1 MTTSA
6 CRAAASYQ
14 EPAAAVRGDL
24 IMPGDPGHDD
34 APQAEQPE
42 TGRRRW
48 AVLAVVSAAQFLTIL
63 DLWVVNIALPALQ
76 HDFAPATLS
85 DVSWILDVYAIVLA
99 ALLLPAGRAADSIGR
114 RECFLAGLVVFGI
127 ASLGCAVA
135 PDLPALIAGRA
146 LQAAGAAVL
155 MPASL
160 GLALSVFPSHQRGTA
175 VGVWAGVGAVAAG
188 SGPVLGGLLVES
200 SWRWIFLINLPV
212 IAATL
217 AAGVAILPRRSGERG
232 GQRPGRRID
241 GAGTVLVLGAVGL
254 VCTAL
259 TEAPGWPPSRTW
271 PVLAAGLVLA
281 AAFVAHIRRHPHPLV
296 TPRIFSVHR
305 FSAGAAG
312 LVAYYTGFAAMLLG
326 TTLLLTV
333 QWHFSVL
340 QAAVGIA
347 PGPIT
352 AGIVSPFSGRLSAR
366 FGIRA
371 TVVAGA
377 VFFAAAGAW
386 PLASA
391 GDGPAYAAVVLP
403 SMLLW
408 GVANALIQPSLFASA
423 DAVPRGEL
431 ASGSAVLATAR
442 QLGSALGVAIFVAV
456 LGAHPANSLAG
467 FDRAWIVVLIT
478 AAMTACAG
486 LATGRR
492 LIGVPE
498 VAARARTAGD
508 ALQARLPRQRTAAA
522 RRSPLHGIPAW
533 LRPDRLPGYR
543 PPPAAR
549 GKTVLLRD
557 GSAVVIRQ
565 IRSAD
570 AALLADGFARLSD
583 ASRQMRFLTK
593 KKGLS
598 PAELRYFTDVDHH
611 DHEALGALDH
621 ADGRGVGV
629 ARYVRDTEDP
639 QAAEIAVTIVDDW
652 QGRGL
657 GTELLAQLS
666 DRARQ
671 EGIRR
676 FTALVAADNAVVA
689 GLLHSMSAELV
700 SYGPGTVEYEIA
712 LAPQEQDSPAGVLR
726 CHQPAHEPAEVHPG
740 GRLCHHRGRARR
752 VQQVTGTGTGTG
764 IPADELAPASSTGSG
779 AAARHR
785 RPPAAASASP
795 SQPRSPARTA
805 AS

>member
-1 MTTSA
+1 VTLSA
-6 CRAAASYQ
+6 GCAAASYQ
-14 EPAAAVRGDL
+14 EPAAAVRSDL

-34 APQAEQPE
+34 APQAEQPD

-48 AVLAVVSAAQFLTIL
+48 AVLAVVSAAQFLIIL

-76 HDFAPATLS
+76 HDFAPASLP

-114 RECFLAGLVVFGI
+114 RACFLAGLVVFGI

-135 PDLPALIAGRA
+135 PDLPALIACRA

-160 GLALSVFPSHQRGTA
+160 GLALSVFPSRQRGTA

-212 IAATL
+212 ILATL
-217 AAGVAILPRRSGERG
+217 AAGVAILPRRG
-232 GQRPGRRID
+232 GQRPGWRID

-259 TEAPGWPPSRTW
+259 TEAPAWPPARTW

-281 AAFVAHIRRHPHPLV
+281 AAFVAHIRRHRDPLV
-296 TPRIFSVHR
+296 APQLFSVR
-305 FSAGAAG
+305 PFSAGAAG

-326 TTLLLTV
+326 TTLLVTV

-340 QAAVGIA
+340 QAAAGIA

-352 AGIVSPFSGRLSAR
+352 AGIISPFSGRLSAR
-366 FGIRA
+366 FGIRS

-377 VFFAAAGAW
+377 ALFAAAGAW
-386 PLASA
+386 PLARA

-408 GVANALIQPSLFASA
+408 GGANALIQPSLFACA
-423 DAVPRGEL
+423 DAAPSAEL
-431 ASGSAVLATAR
+431 ASASAVLATAR
-442 QLGSALGVAIFVAV
+442 QLGSALGVAVFVAV
-456 LGAHPANSLAG
+456 LGAHPASGLAG

-478 AAMTACAG
+478 AAMTASAG
-486 LATGRR
+486 LAGGQQ

-498 VAARARTAGD
+498 VAARAQTAGD
-508 ALQARLPRQRTAAA
+508 ALQPRLHRPRTATSAA
-522 RRSPLHGIPAW
+522 RRSPPHWIPAW
-533 LRPDRLPGYR
+533 FRPGRLPGHR

-549 GKTVLLRD
+549 GKTVVLRD
-557 GSAVVIRQ
+557 GSAVLIRPVQ
-565 IRSAD
+565 SAD
-570 AALLADGFARLSD
+570 APLLADGFARLSD
-583 ASRQMRFLTK
+583 TSRQMRFLTK
-593 KKGLS
+593 KKELS
-598 PAELRYFTDVDHH
+598 PAELRYFTNVDHH

-621 ADGRGVGV
+621 ADGRGVGI

-639 QAAEIAVTIVDDW
+639 QAAEIAVTIIDDW
-652 QGRGL
+652 QHRGL
-657 GTELLAQLS
+657 GTELLAELS

-676 FTALVAADNAVVA
+676 FTALVAADNTAVA
-689 GLLHSMSAELV
+689 GLLQNMSAELV
-700 SYGPGTVEYEIA
+700 RYGPGTVEYEVA
-712 LAPQEQDSPAGVLR
+712 LTPRKSTAPAAVPSSPDDPPGR
-726 CHQPAHEPAEVHPG
+726 PPSRHHQVTETRPPKARNV
-740 GRLCHHRGRARR
+740 GRLR
-752 VQQVTGTGTGTG
+752 V
-764 IPADELAPASSTGSG
+764 P
-779 AAARHR
+779 
-785 RPPAAASASP
+785 
-795 SQPRSPARTA
+795 
-805 AS
+805 

>member
-1 MTTSA
+1 M
-6 CRAAASYQ
+6 
-14 EPAAAVRGDL
+14 
-24 IMPGDPGHDD
+24 
-34 APQAEQPE
+34 
-42 TGRRRW
+42 
-48 AVLAVVSAAQFLTIL
+48 LAVVSAAQFLIIL

-76 HDFAPATLS
+76 RDFAPATLS

-114 RECFLAGLVVFGI
+114 RACFLAGLVVFGI

-135 PDLPALIAGRA
+135 PELPALIACRA
-146 LQAAGAAVL
+146 LQAAGAAAL

-160 GLALSVFPSHQRGTA
+160 GLALSAFPSRQRGTA

-212 IAATL
+212 ILATW
-217 AAGVAILPRRSGERG
+217 AAGVAILPRSSGERG
-232 GQRPGRRID
+232 GRRGGRRPGWRID
-241 GAGTVLVLGAVGL
+241 GVGTVLVLGAVGL

-259 TEAPGWPPSRTW
+259 TEVPAWPPARTW

-281 AAFVAHIRRHPHPLV
+281 AAFVAHIRRRRDPLV
-296 TPRIFSVHR
+296 APRLFSVR
-305 FSAGAAG
+305 PFSAGAAG

-340 QAAVGIA
+340 QAAAGIA

-352 AGIVSPFSGRLSAR
+352 AGIISPFSGRLSAR
-366 FGIRA
+366 FGIRGM
-371 TVVAGA
+371 VVAGA

-391 GDGPAYAAVVLP
+391 GGGPAYAAVVLP

-408 GVANALIQPSLFASA
+408 GGANALIQPSLFACA
-423 DAVPRGEL
+423 DAAPRAEL
-431 ASGSAVLATAR
+431 ASASAVLATAR
-442 QLGSALGVAIFVAV
+442 QLGSALGVAVFVAV
-456 LGAHPANSLAG
+456 LGAHPASGLAG

-478 AAMTACAG
+478 AAMTASAG
-486 LATGRR
+486 LVGGRR
-492 LIGVPE
+492 LTGVPE
-498 VAARARTAGD
+498 VATRAQTAGD
-508 ALQARLPRQRTAAA
+508 ALQARSQRQPAAPSAA
-522 RRSPLHGIPAW
+522 RRPPLHWIPAW
-533 LRPDRLPGYR
+533 LWPGRLPGHR
-543 PPPAAR
+543 PPPAAT
-549 GKTVLLRD
+549 GKTVVLRD
-557 GSAVVIRQ
+557 GSAVLIRPVQ
-565 IRSAD
+565 SAD
-570 AALLADGFARLSD
+570 APLLADGFARLSD

-593 KKGLS
+593 KKELT

-621 ADGRGVGV
+621 AGGRGVGV

-639 QAAEIAVTIVDDW
+639 QAAEIAVTIIDDW

-676 FTALVAADNAVVA
+676 FTALVAADNAAVA
-689 GLLHSMSAELV
+689 AMLQNMSAELV
-700 SYGPGTVEYEIA
+700 RYGRGTVEYEIA
-712 LAPQEQDSPAGVLR
+712 LAPQEKYG
-726 CHQPAHEPAEVHPG
+726 PG
-740 GRLCHHRGRARR
+740 W
-752 VQQVTGTGTGTG
+752 
-764 IPADELAPASSTGSG
+764 
-779 AAARHR
+779 
-785 RPPAAASASP
+785 
-795 SQPRSPARTA
+795 RTPL
-805 AS
+805 S

>member
-6 CRAAASYQ
+6 GSATAAYQ
-14 EPAAAVRGDL
+14 EPTAVRGDP
-24 IMPGDPGHDD
+24 IMPGDPSHDD

-48 AVLAVVSAAQFLTIL
+48 AVLAVVSAAQFLIIL

-85 DVSWILDVYAIVLA
+85 DVSWILDIYAIVLA
-99 ALLLPAGRAADSIGR
+99 ALLLPAGRAADGIGR
-114 RECFLAGLVVFGI
+114 RACFLAGLVVFGI

-135 PDLPALIAGRA
+135 PDLPALIAARA

-160 GLALSVFPSHQRGTA
+160 GLALSVFPSRQRGTA

-188 SGPVLGGLLVES
+188 SGPVLGGLLVQS
-200 SWRWIFLINLPV
+200 SWRWIFLINLP
-212 IAATL
+212 IILTTL

-232 GQRPGRRID
+232 SKRSGRRPAGRID
-241 GAGTVLVLGAVGL
+241 GVGTVLVLGAVGL

-259 TEAPGWPPSRTW
+259 TEAPGWPPARTW
-271 PVLAAGLVLA
+271 PVLAAGLILA
-281 AAFVAHIRRHPHPLV
+281 AAFVAHIRRHPDPLV
-296 TPRIFSVHR
+296 APRLFSAR
-305 FSAGAAG
+305 AFSAGAAG

-340 QAAVGIA
+340 LAAAAIA

-366 FGIRA
+366 FGIR
-371 TVVAGA
+371 TMVVTGA
-377 VFFAAAGAW
+377 VIFAAAGAW

-391 GDGPAYAAVVLP
+391 GARPAYAAVVLP

-408 GVANALIQPSLFASA
+408 GVANALIQSSLFACA
-423 DAVPRGEL
+423 AAAPRAEL

-456 LGAHPANSLAG
+456 LGAHPASSLAG
-467 FDRAWIVVLIT
+467 FDRAWTVVLIT
-478 AAMTACAG
+478 AAMTAFAG
-486 LATGRR
+486 LVTGPR
-492 LIGVPE
+492 LIRVPA
-498 VAARARTAGD
+498 VAAKAQTAGD
-508 ALQARLPRQRTAAA
+508 ALQARSHQQRPAASAA
-522 RRSPLHGIPAW
+522 RRSPLHPIPAR
-533 LRPDRLPGYR
+533 LRPDRLPGHR
-543 PPPAAR
+543 PPAAR
-549 GKTVLLRD
+549 GKTVVLRD
-557 GSAVVIRQ
+557 GSAVLIRQ
-565 IRSAD
+565 VHSAD
-570 AALLADGFARLSD
+570 APLLAEGFARLSD

-593 KKGLS
+593 KKELS

-639 QAAEIAVTIVDDW
+639 QAAEIAVTIIDDW

-676 FTALVAADNAVVA
+676 FTALVAADNAAVA
-689 GLLHSMSAELV
+689 ALLQNMNAEFV
-700 SYGPGTVEYEIA
+700 RYGPGTMEYEIA
-712 LAPQEQDSPAGVLR
+712 LTPQEQHD
-726 CHQPAHEPAEVHPG
+726 PG
-740 GRLCHHRGRARR
+740 RRAPLSR
-752 VQQVTGTGTGTG
+752 
-764 IPADELAPASSTGSG
+764 
-779 AAARHR
+779 
-785 RPPAAASASP
+785 
-795 SQPRSPARTA
+795 
-805 AS
+805 

>member
-1 MTTSA
+1 MTTSTGVA
-6 CRAAASYQ
+6 TAPSE

-24 IMPGDPGHDD
+24 IMPRDPGYDD
-34 APQAEQPE
+34 APPQAEQPE

-48 AVLAVVSAAQFLTIL
+48 AVLAVVSAAQFLTVL
-63 DLWVVNIALPALQ
+63 DLWVVNIALPKLQ

-114 RECFLAGLVVFGI
+114 RKCFLAGLVVFGV

-135 PDLPALIAGRA
+135 PDLPALIARRA

-155 MPASL
+155 MPTSL

-200 SWRWIFLINLPV
+200 SWRWIFLINLP
-212 IAATL
+212 IILATL
-217 AAGVAILPRRSGERG
+217 AAGVAILPRRGNMRGNIYAGERG
-232 GQRPGRRID
+232 SRRPGWRID
-241 GAGTVLVLGAVGL
+241 GVGTILVLGAVGL

-271 PVLAAGLVLA
+271 PVLAAGLALA
-281 AAFVAHIRRHPHPLV
+281 AAFVAHIRRHPGPLV
-296 TPRIFSVHR
+296 APRLFSVR
-305 FSAGAAG
+305 PFSAGAAG

-340 QAAVGIA
+340 HAAVSIA

-366 FGIRA
+366 FGLRS

-377 VFFAAAGAW
+377 VLFAAAGAW

-391 GDGPAYAAVVLP
+391 GGGPAYAAVVLP

-423 DAVPRGEL
+423 GAAPHAEL
-431 ASGSAVLATAR
+431 ASGSAVLAMAR
-442 QLGSALGVAIFVAV
+442 QLGSALGVAVFVAV
-456 LGAHPANSLAG
+456 FGARPAKDLAG

-478 AAMTACAG
+478 AAMTAFAG

-492 LIGVPE
+492 LVRVPE
-498 VAARARTAGD
+498 VAAKAETAGD
-508 ALQARLPRQRTAAA
+508 AVQARLHRQPTATSVA
-522 RRSPLHGIPAW
+522 RRSPLHWIPAW
-533 LRPDRLPGYR
+533 LRPDRLPGHR
-543 PPPAAR
+543 LPPAAR
-549 GKTVLLRD
+549 GKTVVLRD
-557 GSAVVIRQ
+557 GSAVLIRQ
-565 IRSAD
+565 VHSAD
-570 AALLADGFARLSD
+570 APLLADGFTRLS
-583 ASRQMRFLTK
+583 ARSRQMRFLTRK
-593 KKGLS
+593 KELS
-598 PAELRYFTDVDHH
+598 PAELRYFTDIDHH

-621 ADGRGVGV
+621 NDGRGVGI
-629 ARYVRDTEDP
+629 ARYVRDAEDAH
-639 QAAEIAVTIVDDW
+639 AAEIAVTIIDDW

-657 GTELLAQLS
+657 GTELLAQLA

-671 EGIRR
+671 EGVRR
-676 FTALVAADNAVVA
+676 FTALVAEDNKAIA
-689 GLLHSMSAELV
+689 GLLRNVSAELV
-700 SYGPGTVEYEIA
+700 RYGPGTVEYEIT
-712 LAPQEQDSPAGVLR
+712 LAPGEEYSPGW
-726 CHQPAHEPAEVHPG
+726 
-740 GRLCHHRGRARR
+740 
-752 VQQVTGTGTGTG
+752 
-764 IPADELAPASSTGSG
+764 LAPLS
-779 AAARHR
+779 R
-785 RPPAAASASP
+785 
-795 SQPRSPARTA
+795 
-805 AS
+805 

>member
-1 MTTSA
+1 MGPSATRTLQFLPSAVHRISKDAPEGDDVTTSDGSA
-6 CRAAASYQ
+6 SAPCQELAAA
-14 EPAAAVRGDL
+14 ARDDL
-24 IMPGDPGHDD
+24 IMPGDPGIDD
-34 APQAEQPE
+34 APPQPEQPE

-85 DVSWILDVYAIVLA
+85 DVSWILDMYAIVLT

-114 RECFLAGLVVFGI
+114 RTCFLAGLVVFGI

-155 MPASL
+155 MPTSL

-175 VGVWAGVGAVAAG
+175 VGIWAGVGAVAAG

-200 SWRWIFLINLPV
+200 SWRWIFLINVPV
-212 IAATL
+212 ILAAL

-232 GQRPGRRID
+232 SERSSQRPGRRID
-241 GAGTVLVLGAVGL
+241 AAGTFLVLGAVGL

-259 TEAPGWPPSRTW
+259 TEAPGWPPARTW
-271 PVLAAGLVLA
+271 PVLAAGLALA
-281 AAFVAHIRRHPHPLV
+281 AAFVAHIRRHPDPLV
-296 TPRIFSVHR
+296 APRLFSVR
-305 FSAGAAG
+305 AFSAGAAG
-312 LVAYYTGFAAMLLG
+312 LVTYYTGFAAMLLA

-333 QWHFSVL
+333 EWHFSVL
-340 QAAVGIA
+340 LAAAAIA

-352 AGIVSPFSGRLSAR
+352 AGIVSPFSGRLTAR
-366 FGIRA
+366 FGMRSTIM
-371 TVVAGA
+371 AGA

-391 GDGPAYAAVVLP
+391 GGGPAYARVVLP

-423 DAVPRGEL
+423 AAAPRAEL

-442 QLGSALGVAIFVAV
+442 QLGSALGVATFVAM
-456 LGAHPANSLAG
+456 LGTSPVTALAG
-467 FDRAWIVVLIT
+467 LDRAWIVVLIT
-478 AAMTACAG
+478 AAMTGCAG
-486 LATGRR
+486 LAARR
-492 LIGVPE
+492 
-498 VAARARTAGD
+498 RRTA
-508 ALQARLPRQRTAAA
+508 ASAA
-522 RRSPLHGIPAW
+522 RRSPMHRIPAW
-533 LRPDRLPGYR
+533 SRSDRLTGHR

-549 GKTVLLRD
+549 GKTVVLRD
-557 GSAVVIRQ
+557 GSAVLIRQ
-565 IRSAD
+565 IQGTD
-570 AALLADGFARLSD
+570 APLLADGFARLSD
-583 ASRQMRFLTK
+583 TSRRMRFLTK
-593 KKGLS
+593 KKQLS

-621 ADGRGVGV
+621 VDGRGVGV
-629 ARYVRDTEDP
+629 ARYVRDAEDS
-639 QAAEIAVTIVDDW
+639 QAAEIAVTIIDDW

-657 GTELLAQLS
+657 GTELLAQLC

-676 FTALVAADNAVVA
+676 FTALVAADNAAVA
-689 GLLHSMSAELV
+689 RLLQNMSAKLIR
-700 SYGPGTVEYEIA
+700 YGPGTVDYEIA
-712 LAPQEQDSPAGVLR
+712 LAPPEEHSPGWRALPSPA
-726 CHQPAHEPAEVHPG
+726 C
-740 GRLCHHRGRARR
+740 
-752 VQQVTGTGTGTG
+752 
-764 IPADELAPASSTGSG
+764 
-779 AAARHR
+779 
-785 RPPAAASASP
+785 
-795 SQPRSPARTA
+795 
-805 AS
+805 